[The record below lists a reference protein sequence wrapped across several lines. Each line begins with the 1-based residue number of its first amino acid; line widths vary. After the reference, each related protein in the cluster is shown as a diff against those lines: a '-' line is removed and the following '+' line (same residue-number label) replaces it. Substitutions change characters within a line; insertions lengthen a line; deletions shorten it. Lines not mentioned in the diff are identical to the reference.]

1 MHNTNNNNQDT
12 KQLLIDI
19 STELFNEK
27 SFDTISVNE
36 ICERAG
42 VTKGSFYHHFDSKYD
57 IPIQQFRQI
66 QNLFYNDYEKS
77 ADLPL
82 NERLYRVI
90 MWYSEYCTHD
100 KLNVFKNYYKAISNS
115 SKSRMLRKIEMESRV
130 VSEILS
136 TGMMTGVFRKNI
148 NVPFYTEMITR
159 FMFSLVYDWTLFNGD
174 IDLTR
179 ELAYLYRNTMTILT

>member
-1 MHNTNNNNQDT
+1 MQNINNKNQDT

-19 STELFNEK
+19 STQLFNEK
-27 SFDTISVNE
+27 NFDTVSVNE

-42 VTKGSFYHHFDSKYD
+42 VTKGSFYHHFESKYD

-66 QNLFYNDYEKS
+66 QNLFFNDYEDS
-77 ADLPL
+77 ADLPI
-82 NERLYRVI
+82 NERLYKVI
-90 MWYSEYCTHD
+90 MWYSEYCTYD

-130 VSEILS
+130 VTEILS
-136 TGMMTGVFRKNI
+136 LGVMTGVFRKNI
-148 NVPFYTEMITR
+148 NIPFYTEMITR
-159 FMFSLVYDWTLFNGD
+159 FIFSLVYDWTLFNGD